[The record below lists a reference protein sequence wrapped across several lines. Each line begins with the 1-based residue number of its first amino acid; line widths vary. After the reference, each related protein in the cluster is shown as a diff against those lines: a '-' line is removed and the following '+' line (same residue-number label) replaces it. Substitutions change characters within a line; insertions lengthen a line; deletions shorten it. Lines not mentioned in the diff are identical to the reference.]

1 MTEVE
6 ARAPADTDEAPP
18 GGLEQLAARTI
29 AGDREARARLV
40 AESLPL
46 LRRLARR
53 YRGRGVED
61 EDLEHDAV
69 VGLLRALERFDP
81 SRGTPFWAYAR
92 WWVRQSLQQALAE
105 SGRAVRLPTHVLWD
119 MHELKEQRERL
130 GAQLGRDPRIVE
142 LADALGWSVGRVE
155 QTLRAE
161 APARSLDAPAGETL
175 ATADLLEDP
184 LAADAYE
191 GVLGD
196 IAVAQIQPLL
206 LRLSD
211 REREILALRAGG
223 ESLRQ
228 IGRRL
233 GISGQ
238 RAAAI
243 EGRALAKIRQSV
255 YVGVD
260 TQRRALTSPGA
271 GAVPA
276 VPPPTPDEE
285 ER

>member
-6 ARAPADTDEAPP
+6 AGASAEAEEAPH
-18 GGLEQLAARTI
+18 GGLEQLAARAI
-29 AGDREARARLV
+29 AGDRPARAQLV

-105 SGRAVRLPTHVLWD
+105 SGRSVRLPTHVLWD

-130 GAQLGRDPRIVE
+130 SVLLGRDPPIVE
-142 LADALGWSVGRVE
+142 LADALGWSTGRVE

-161 APARSLDAPAGETL
+161 APSRSLDAPSGETL

-184 LAADAYE
+184 LAGDAYE
-191 GVLGD
+191 RVLGD
-196 IAVAQIQPLL
+196 IAVAQIRPLL
-206 LRLSD
+206 LRLSE
-211 REREILALRAGG
+211 REREILALRADG

-243 EGRALAKIRQSV
+243 EARALAKIRQSV
-255 YVGVD
+255 YAGVD